1 MKSAGKA
8 RNNGLYRHIRT
19 SKEII
24 RNLLN
29 DSDKNKTEQER
40 RSLLCVIYG
49 GVNQMNITGDRMKF
63 LRLLSEKYPTRQQV
77 CTEIINLQAIL
88 NLPKGTE
95 HFMSDLHG
103 EYEAFFHI
111 LNNSAGVIREKVDMA
126 FEEVLTA
133 RERSSLCTLIYYPQE
148 KLRRIHEEGRNTEE
162 WYRFVLQKLIDLA
175 KLLSSKYTRSKVRK
189 AMPSEYSYILDE
201 LLHAQPDEDNNQMV
215 YHSKIIDTLLR
226 LEEGDDFIIALSSL
240 IKRLAVDHLHIVGDI
255 FDRGERPDAI
265 LNMLMDHHSL
275 DIEWGNHDILWM
287 GAACGSQACIAAVV
301 RNCLSYNNISVL
313 EQGYGISLRPLVLF
327 AEKMYDEEDPNKAA
341 KKAISIILFKLEG
354 QIIRRNPEYQMEDRL
369 LLDKVDYENACIEL
383 DDKSYP
389 LKEKR
394 FPTVDRDDPYKL
406 SQAEREIMDELE
418 KLFLESEQLQRHV
431 EFLYSHGSMYQVFN
445 GNLLFHGCVPL
456 DEDGALKAIHL
467 EGRIYQG
474 RSYMDYADMAA
485 RRAFFSEDPPQRYL
499 DFMWYLWCGS
509 NSPLSGRVVKTFERT
524 FIEDKST
531 WEEPKNPYYEYQSSE
546 PVCRMLL
553 REFGLYS
560 ENSHIIN
567 GHTPVHVNQGEN
579 PLKAHGRLIVIDGG
593 FCKAYQKTTG
603 IAGYTLIFNSHGMRL
618 KSHQPFSGME
628 AALEENMDIDSESQ
642 QVVTFPK
649 RVMVADTDTG
659 ERLKEQIADLEDL
672 LTAYREGWIAA
683 KAER

>member
-1 MKSAGKA
+1 
-8 RNNGLYRHIRT
+8 
-19 SKEII
+19 
-24 RNLLN
+24 
-29 DSDKNKTEQER
+29 
-40 RSLLCVIYG
+40 
-49 GVNQMNITGDRMKF
+49 MNITDDRIKF
-63 LRLLSEKYPTRQQV
+63 LRLLSEKYRSRQQV

-103 EYEAFFHI
+103 EYEAFSHI
-111 LNNSAGVIREKVDMA
+111 LNNSAGVIREKVDML
-126 FEEVLTA
+126 FEETLTP
-133 RERSSLCTLIYYPQE
+133 RERSSLCTLIYYPEE
-148 KLRRIHEEGRNTEE
+148 KLEKINEEGRNTEE
-162 WYRFVLQKLIDLA
+162 WYRFVLQNLIDLA
-175 KLLSSKYTRSKVRK
+175 KMLSSKYTRSKVRK

-201 LLHAQPDEDNNQMV
+201 LLHAQADEDNNQFV
-215 YHSKIIDTLLR
+215 YHQKIIDTLLK
-226 LEEGDDFIIALSSL
+226 LGEGDDFIIALSSL

-265 LNMLMDHHSL
+265 LNMLMQHHSL

-327 AEKMYDEEDPNKAA
+327 AEKMYDETDPNKAA

-354 QIIRRNPEYQMEDRL
+354 QIIRHNPDYGMQERL
-369 LLDKVDYENACIEL
+369 LLDKVNFDDATIEI
-383 DDKSYP
+383 DGVVHE

-394 FPTVDRDDPYKL
+394 FPTINRMDPYAL
-406 SQAEREIMDELE
+406 DPAEREIMDELE
-418 KLFLESEQLQRHV
+418 KLFRESEQLQRHV
-431 EFLYSHGSMYQVFN
+431 TFLYNHGSMYRKFN

-456 DEDGALKAIHL
+456 DEDGNLKALHFG
-467 EGRIYQG
+467 GRIYQG
-474 RSYMDYADMAA
+474 KSYMDYADSIA
-485 RRAFFSEDPPQRYL
+485 RRAYFSDDRTQKEL

-524 FIEDKST
+524 FLSDEST
-531 WEEPKNPYYEYQSSE
+531 WKEPKNPYYRYQDSE

-567 GHTPVHVNQGEN
+567 GHTPIHVMEGEN
-579 PLKAHGRLIVIDGG
+579 PLKANGRLIVIDGG

-628 AALEENMDIDSESQ
+628 AALSENLDIDSQSQ
-642 QVVTFPK
+642 QVATLDK
-649 RVMVADTDTG
+649 RLMVADTDTG
-659 ERLKEQIADLEDL
+659 EMLKEQIADLEDL
-672 LTAYREGWIAA
+672 LTAYREGLIAA
-683 KAER
+683 KA

>member
-1 MKSAGKA
+1 
-8 RNNGLYRHIRT
+8 
-19 SKEII
+19 
-24 RNLLN
+24 
-29 DSDKNKTEQER
+29 
-40 RSLLCVIYG
+40 
-49 GVNQMNITGDRMKF
+49 MNITGDRMKF

-341 KKAISIILFKLEG
+341 QKAISIILFKLEG

-394 FPTVDRDDPYKL
+394 FPTVNRDDPYKL

-546 PVCRMLL
+546 PVCRMML

>member
-1 MKSAGKA
+1 
-8 RNNGLYRHIRT
+8 
-19 SKEII
+19 
-24 RNLLN
+24 
-29 DSDKNKTEQER
+29 
-40 RSLLCVIYG
+40 
-49 GVNQMNITGDRMKF
+49 MNITGDRMKF

-265 LNMLMDHHSL
+265 LNMLIDHHSL

-383 DDKSYP
+383 DGKSYP

-467 EGRIYQG
+467 EGGIYQG

>member
-1 MKSAGKA
+1 
-8 RNNGLYRHIRT
+8 
-19 SKEII
+19 
-24 RNLLN
+24 
-29 DSDKNKTEQER
+29 
-40 RSLLCVIYG
+40 
-49 GVNQMNITGDRMKF
+49 MNITGDRMKF

-148 KLRRIHEEGRNTEE
+148 KLRRIREEGRNTEE

-201 LLHAQPDEDNNQMV
+201 LLHAQPDEDNNQLV

-369 LLDKVDYENACIEL
+369 LLDKVDYENASIEL
-383 DDKSYP
+383 GGKTYP
-389 LKEKR
+389 LKEKH

-431 EFLYSHGSMYQVFN
+431 EFWYSHGSMYQVFN

-485 RRAFFSEDPPQRYL
+485 RRAFFNEDPPQRYL

>member
-1 MKSAGKA
+1 
-8 RNNGLYRHIRT
+8 
-19 SKEII
+19 
-24 RNLLN
+24 
-29 DSDKNKTEQER
+29 
-40 RSLLCVIYG
+40 
-49 GVNQMNITGDRMKF
+49 MNITGDRMKF

-265 LNMLMDHHSL
+265 LNMLIDHHSL

>member
-1 MKSAGKA
+1 
-8 RNNGLYRHIRT
+8 
-19 SKEII
+19 
-24 RNLLN
+24 
-29 DSDKNKTEQER
+29 
-40 RSLLCVIYG
+40 
-49 GVNQMNITGDRMKF
+49 MNITDDRIKF
-63 LRLLSEKYPTRQQV
+63 LRLLSEKYRSRQQV

-103 EYEAFFHI
+103 EYEAFSHI
-111 LNNSAGVIREKVDMA
+111 LNNSAGVIREKVDML
-126 FEEVLTA
+126 FEGTLTP
-133 RERSSLCTLIYYPQE
+133 RERSSLCTLIYHPEE
-148 KLRRIHEEGRNTEE
+148 KLEKINEEGRNTEE
-162 WYRFVLQKLIDLA
+162 WYRFVLQNLIDLA
-175 KLLSSKYTRSKVRK
+175 KMLSSKYTRSKVRK

-201 LLHAQPDEDNNQMV
+201 LLHAQADEDNNQFV
-215 YHSKIIDTLLR
+215 YHQKIIDTLLK
-226 LEEGDDFIIALSSL
+226 LGEGDDFIIALSSL

-265 LNMLMDHHSL
+265 LNMLMQHHSL

-327 AEKMYDEEDPNKAA
+327 AEKMYDETDPNKAA

-354 QIIRRNPEYQMEDRL
+354 QIIRRNPDYGMQERL
-369 LLDKVDYENACIEL
+369 LLDKVNFDDATIEI
-383 DDKSYP
+383 DGVVHE

-394 FPTVDRDDPYKL
+394 FPTINRMDPYAL
-406 SQAEREIMDELE
+406 DPAEREIMDELE
-418 KLFLESEQLQRHV
+418 KLFRESEQLQRHV
-431 EFLYSHGSMYQVFN
+431 TFLYNHGSMYRKFN

-456 DEDGALKAIHL
+456 DEDGNLKALHFG
-467 EGRIYQG
+467 GRIYQG
-474 RSYMDYADMAA
+474 KSYMDYADSIA
-485 RRAFFSEDPPQRYL
+485 RRAYFSDDRTQKEL

-524 FIEDKST
+524 FLSDEST
-531 WEEPKNPYYEYQSSE
+531 WKEPKNPYYRYQDSE

-567 GHTPVHVNQGEN
+567 GHTPIHVMEGEN
-579 PLKAHGRLIVIDGG
+579 PLKANGRLIVIDGG

-628 AALEENMDIDSESQ
+628 AALSENLDIDSQSQ
-642 QVVTFPK
+642 QVATLDN
-649 RVMVADTDTG
+649 RLMVADTDTG
-659 ERLKEQIADLEDL
+659 EMLKEQIADLEDL
-672 LTAYREGWIAA
+672 LTAYREGLIAA
-683 KAER
+683 KA

>member
-1 MKSAGKA
+1 
-8 RNNGLYRHIRT
+8 
-19 SKEII
+19 
-24 RNLLN
+24 
-29 DSDKNKTEQER
+29 
-40 RSLLCVIYG
+40 
-49 GVNQMNITGDRMKF
+49 MNITGDRMKF

-148 KLRRIHEEGRNTEE
+148 KLRRIREEGRNTEE

-201 LLHAQPDEDNNQMV
+201 LLHAQPDEDNNQLV

-383 DDKSYP
+383 DGKSYP
-389 LKEKR
+389 LKEKH

-485 RRAFFSEDPPQRYL
+485 RRAFFNEDPPQRYL

-524 FIEDKST
+524 FIDDKST

>member
-1 MKSAGKA
+1 
-8 RNNGLYRHIRT
+8 
-19 SKEII
+19 
-24 RNLLN
+24 
-29 DSDKNKTEQER
+29 
-40 RSLLCVIYG
+40 
-49 GVNQMNITGDRMKF
+49 MNITGDRMKF

-265 LNMLMDHHSL
+265 LNMLIDHHSL

-383 DDKSYP
+383 DGKSYP

-431 EFLYSHGSMYQVFN
+431 EFLYSRGSMYQVFN

>member
-1 MKSAGKA
+1 
-8 RNNGLYRHIRT
+8 
-19 SKEII
+19 
-24 RNLLN
+24 
-29 DSDKNKTEQER
+29 
-40 RSLLCVIYG
+40 
-49 GVNQMNITGDRMKF
+49 MNITDDRIKF
-63 LRLLSEKYPTRQQV
+63 LRLLSEKYRSRQQV

-103 EYEAFFHI
+103 EYEAFSHI
-111 LNNSAGVIREKVDMA
+111 LNNSAGVIREKVDML
-126 FEEVLTA
+126 FEGTLTP
-133 RERSSLCTLIYYPQE
+133 RERSSLCTLIYYPEE
-148 KLRRIHEEGRNTEE
+148 KLEKINEEGRNTEE
-162 WYRFVLQKLIDLA
+162 WYRFVLQNLIDLA
-175 KLLSSKYTRSKVRK
+175 KMLSSKYTRSKVRK

-201 LLHAQPDEDNNQMV
+201 LLHAQADEDNNQFV
-215 YHSKIIDTLLR
+215 YHQKIIDTLLK
-226 LEEGDDFIIALSSL
+226 LGEGDDFIIALSSL

-265 LNMLMDHHSL
+265 LNMLMQHHSL

-327 AEKMYDEEDPNKAA
+327 AEKMYDETDPNKAA

-354 QIIRRNPEYQMEDRL
+354 QIIRRNPDYGMQERL
-369 LLDKVDYENACIEL
+369 LLDKVNFDDATIEI
-383 DDKSYP
+383 DGVVHE

-394 FPTVDRDDPYKL
+394 FPTINRMDPYAL
-406 SQAEREIMDELE
+406 DPAEREIMDELK
-418 KLFLESEQLQRHV
+418 KLFRESEQLQRHV
-431 EFLYSHGSMYQVFN
+431 TFLYNHGSMYRKFN

-456 DEDGALKAIHL
+456 DEDGNLKALHFG
-467 EGRIYQG
+467 GRIYQG
-474 RSYMDYADMAA
+474 KSYMDYADSIA
-485 RRAFFSEDPPQRYL
+485 RRAYFSDDRTQKEL

-524 FIEDKST
+524 FLSDEST
-531 WEEPKNPYYEYQSSE
+531 WKEPKNPYYRYQDSE

-567 GHTPVHVNQGEN
+567 GHTPIHVMEGEN
-579 PLKAHGRLIVIDGG
+579 PLKANGRLIVIDGG

-628 AALEENMDIDSESQ
+628 AALSENLDIDSQSQ
-642 QVVTFPK
+642 QVATLDK
-649 RVMVADTDTG
+649 RLMVADTDTG
-659 ERLKEQIADLEDL
+659 EMLKEQIADLEDL
-672 LTAYREGWIAA
+672 LTAYREGLIAA
-683 KAER
+683 KA

>member
-1 MKSAGKA
+1 
-8 RNNGLYRHIRT
+8 
-19 SKEII
+19 
-24 RNLLN
+24 
-29 DSDKNKTEQER
+29 
-40 RSLLCVIYG
+40 
-49 GVNQMNITGDRMKF
+49 MNITDDRIKF
-63 LRLLSEKYPTRQQV
+63 LRLLSEKYRSRQQV

-103 EYEAFFHI
+103 EYEAFSHI
-111 LNNSAGVIREKVDMA
+111 LNNSAGVIREKVDML
-126 FEEVLTA
+126 FEETLTP
-133 RERSSLCTLIYYPQE
+133 RERSSLCTLIYYPEE
-148 KLRRIHEEGRNTEE
+148 KLEKINEEGRNTEE
-162 WYRFVLQKLIDLA
+162 WYRFVLQNLIDLA
-175 KLLSSKYTRSKVRK
+175 KMLSSKYTRSKVRK

-201 LLHAQPDEDNNQMV
+201 LLHAQADEDNNQFV
-215 YHSKIIDTLLR
+215 YHQKIIDTLLK
-226 LEEGDDFIIALSSL
+226 LGEGDDFIIALSSL

-265 LNMLMDHHSL
+265 LNMLMQHHSL

-327 AEKMYDEEDPNKAA
+327 AEKMYDETDPNKAA

-354 QIIRRNPEYQMEDRL
+354 QIIRRNPDYGMQERL
-369 LLDKVDYENACIEL
+369 LLDKVNFDDATIEI
-383 DDKSYP
+383 DGVVHE

-394 FPTVDRDDPYKL
+394 FPTINRMDPYAL
-406 SQAEREIMDELE
+406 DPAEREIMDELE
-418 KLFLESEQLQRHV
+418 KLFRESEQLQRHV
-431 EFLYSHGSMYQVFN
+431 TFLYNHGSMYRKFN

-456 DEDGALKAIHL
+456 DEDGNLKALHFG
-467 EGRIYQG
+467 GRIYQG
-474 RSYMDYADMAA
+474 KSYMDYADSIA
-485 RRAFFSEDPPQRYL
+485 RRAYFSDDRTQKEL

-524 FIEDKST
+524 FLSDEST
-531 WEEPKNPYYEYQSSE
+531 WKEPKNPYYRYQDSE

-567 GHTPVHVNQGEN
+567 GHTPIHVMEGEN
-579 PLKAHGRLIVIDGG
+579 PLKANGRLIVIDGG

-628 AALEENMDIDSESQ
+628 AALSENLDIDSQSQ
-642 QVVTFPK
+642 QVATLDK
-649 RVMVADTDTG
+649 RLMVADTDTG
-659 ERLKEQIADLEDL
+659 EMLKEQIADLEDL
-672 LTAYREGWIAA
+672 LTAYRGGLIAA
-683 KAER
+683 KA

>member
-1 MKSAGKA
+1 
-8 RNNGLYRHIRT
+8 
-19 SKEII
+19 
-24 RNLLN
+24 
-29 DSDKNKTEQER
+29 
-40 RSLLCVIYG
+40 
-49 GVNQMNITGDRMKF
+49 MNITGDRMKF

-148 KLRRIHEEGRNTEE
+148 KLRRIREEGRNTEE

-201 LLHAQPDEDNNQMV
+201 LLHAQPDEDNNQLV

-369 LLDKVDYENACIEL
+369 LLDKVDYENASIEL
-383 DDKSYP
+383 GGKTYP

-394 FPTVDRDDPYKL
+394 FPTVARDDPYKL

-485 RRAFFSEDPPQRYL
+485 RRAFFNEDPPQRYL

>member
-1 MKSAGKA
+1 
-8 RNNGLYRHIRT
+8 
-19 SKEII
+19 
-24 RNLLN
+24 
-29 DSDKNKTEQER
+29 
-40 RSLLCVIYG
+40 
-49 GVNQMNITGDRMKF
+49 MNITDDRIKF
-63 LRLLSEKYPTRQQV
+63 LRLLSEKYRSRQQV

-103 EYEAFFHI
+103 EYEAFSHI
-111 LNNSAGVIREKVDMA
+111 LNNSAGVIREKVDML
-126 FEEVLTA
+126 FEETLTP
-133 RERSSLCTLIYYPQE
+133 RERSSLCTLIYYPEE
-148 KLRRIHEEGRNTEE
+148 KLEKINEEGRNTEE
-162 WYRFVLQKLIDLA
+162 WYRFVLQNLIDLA
-175 KLLSSKYTRSKVRK
+175 KMLSSKYTRSKVRK

-201 LLHAQPDEDNNQMV
+201 LLHAQADEDNNQFV
-215 YHSKIIDTLLR
+215 YHQKIIDTLLK
-226 LEEGDDFIIALSSL
+226 LGEGDDFIIALSSL

-265 LNMLMDHHSL
+265 LNMLMQHHSL

-301 RNCLSYNNISVL
+301 RNCLSCNKSSVL

-327 AEKMYDEEDPNKAA
+327 AEKMYDETDPNKAA

-354 QIIRRNPEYQMEDRL
+354 QIIRRNPDYGMQERL
-369 LLDKVDYENACIEL
+369 LLDKVNFDDATIEI
-383 DDKSYP
+383 DGVVHE

-394 FPTVDRDDPYKL
+394 FPTINRMDPYAL
-406 SQAEREIMDELE
+406 DPAEREIMDELE
-418 KLFLESEQLQRHV
+418 KLFRESEQLQRHV
-431 EFLYSHGSMYQVFN
+431 TFLYNHGSMYRKFN

-456 DEDGALKAIHL
+456 DEDGNLKALHFG
-467 EGRIYQG
+467 GRIYQG
-474 RSYMDYADMAA
+474 KSYMDYADSIA
-485 RRAFFSEDPPQRYL
+485 RRAYFSDDRTQKEL

-524 FIEDKST
+524 FLSDEST
-531 WEEPKNPYYEYQSSE
+531 WKEPKNPYYRYQDSE

-567 GHTPVHVNQGEN
+567 GHTPIHVMEGEN
-579 PLKAHGRLIVIDGG
+579 PLKANGRLIVIDGG

-628 AALEENMDIDSESQ
+628 AALSENLDIDSQSQ
-642 QVVTFPK
+642 QVATLDK
-649 RVMVADTDTG
+649 RLMVADTDTG
-659 ERLKEQIADLEDL
+659 EMLKEQIADLEDL
-672 LTAYREGWIAA
+672 LTAYREGLIAA
-683 KAER
+683 KA

>member
-1 MKSAGKA
+1 
-8 RNNGLYRHIRT
+8 
-19 SKEII
+19 
-24 RNLLN
+24 
-29 DSDKNKTEQER
+29 
-40 RSLLCVIYG
+40 
-49 GVNQMNITGDRMKF
+49 MNITGDRMKF

-148 KLRRIHEEGRNTEE
+148 KLRRIREEGRNTEE

-201 LLHAQPDEDNNQMV
+201 LLHAQPDEDNNQLV

-226 LEEGDDFIIALSSL
+226 LEEGDDFIIARSSL

-383 DDKSYP
+383 DGKSYP
-389 LKEKR
+389 LKEKH

-485 RRAFFSEDPPQRYL
+485 RRAFFNEDPPQRYL

>member
-1 MKSAGKA
+1 
-8 RNNGLYRHIRT
+8 
-19 SKEII
+19 
-24 RNLLN
+24 
-29 DSDKNKTEQER
+29 
-40 RSLLCVIYG
+40 
-49 GVNQMNITGDRMKF
+49 MNITDDRIKF
-63 LRLLSEKYPTRQQV
+63 LRLLSEKYRSRQQV

-103 EYEAFFHI
+103 EYEAFSHI
-111 LNNSAGVIREKVDMA
+111 LNNSAGVIREKVDML
-126 FEEVLTA
+126 FEETLTP
-133 RERSSLCTLIYYPQE
+133 RERSSLCTLIYYPEE
-148 KLRRIHEEGRNTEE
+148 KLEKINEEGRNTEE
-162 WYRFVLQKLIDLA
+162 WYRFVLQNLIDLS
-175 KLLSSKYTRSKVRK
+175 KMLSSKYTRSKVRK

-201 LLHAQPDEDNNQMV
+201 LLHAQADEDNNQFV
-215 YHSKIIDTLLR
+215 YHQKIIDTLLK
-226 LEEGDDFIIALSSL
+226 LGEGDDFIIALSSL

-265 LNMLMDHHSL
+265 LNMLMQHHSL

-327 AEKMYDEEDPNKAA
+327 AEKMYDETDPNKAA

-354 QIIRRNPEYQMEDRL
+354 QIIRRNPDYGMQERL
-369 LLDKVDYENACIEL
+369 LLDKVNFDDATIEI
-383 DDKSYP
+383 DGVVHD

-394 FPTVDRDDPYKL
+394 FPTINRMDPYAL
-406 SQAEREIMDELE
+406 DPAEREIMDELE
-418 KLFLESEQLQRHV
+418 KLFRESEQLQRHV
-431 EFLYSHGSMYQVFN
+431 TFLYNHGSMYRKFN

-456 DEDGALKAIHL
+456 DEDGNLKALHFG
-467 EGRIYQG
+467 GRIYQG
-474 RSYMDYADMAA
+474 KSYMDYADSIA
-485 RRAFFSEDPPQRYL
+485 RRAYFSDDRTQKEL

-524 FIEDKST
+524 FLSDEST
-531 WEEPKNPYYEYQSSE
+531 WKEPKNPYYRYQDSE

-567 GHTPVHVNQGEN
+567 GHTPIHVMEGEN
-579 PLKAHGRLIVIDGG
+579 PLKANGRLIVIDGG

-628 AALEENMDIDSESQ
+628 AALSENLDIDSQSQ
-642 QVVTFPK
+642 QVATLDK
-649 RVMVADTDTG
+649 RLMVADTDTG
-659 ERLKEQIADLEDL
+659 EMLKEQIADLEDL
-672 LTAYREGWIAA
+672 LTAYREGLIAA
-683 KAER
+683 KA

>member
-1 MKSAGKA
+1 
-8 RNNGLYRHIRT
+8 
-19 SKEII
+19 
-24 RNLLN
+24 
-29 DSDKNKTEQER
+29 
-40 RSLLCVIYG
+40 
-49 GVNQMNITGDRMKF
+49 MNITGDRMKF

-148 KLRRIHEEGRNTEE
+148 KLRRIREEGRNTEE

-201 LLHAQPDEDNNQMV
+201 LLHAQPDEDNNQLL

-383 DDKSYP
+383 DGKSYP

-467 EGRIYQG
+467 EERIYQG

>member
-1 MKSAGKA
+1 
-8 RNNGLYRHIRT
+8 
-19 SKEII
+19 
-24 RNLLN
+24 
-29 DSDKNKTEQER
+29 
-40 RSLLCVIYG
+40 
-49 GVNQMNITGDRMKF
+49 MNITDDRIKF
-63 LRLLSEKYPTRQQV
+63 LRLLSEKYRSRQQV

-103 EYEAFFHI
+103 EYEAFSHI
-111 LNNSAGVIREKVDMA
+111 LNNSAGVIREKVDML
-126 FEEVLTA
+126 FEGTLTP
-133 RERSSLCTLIYYPQE
+133 RERSSLCTLIYYPEE
-148 KLRRIHEEGRNTEE
+148 KLEKINEEGRNTEE
-162 WYRFVLQKLIDLA
+162 WYRFVLQNLIDLA
-175 KLLSSKYTRSKVRK
+175 KMLSSKYTRSKVRK

-201 LLHAQPDEDNNQMV
+201 LLHAQADEDNNQFV
-215 YHSKIIDTLLR
+215 YHQKIIDTLLK
-226 LEEGDDFIIALSSL
+226 LGEGDDFIIALSSL

-265 LNMLMDHHSL
+265 LNMLMQHHSL

-327 AEKMYDEEDPNKAA
+327 AEKMYDETDPNKAA

-354 QIIRRNPEYQMEDRL
+354 QIIRRNPDYGMQERL
-369 LLDKVDYENACIEL
+369 LLDKVNF
-383 DDKSYP
+383 DDATIDIDGVVHE

-394 FPTVDRDDPYKL
+394 FPTINRMDPYAL
-406 SQAEREIMDELE
+406 DPAEREIMDELE
-418 KLFLESEQLQRHV
+418 KLFRESEQLQRHV
-431 EFLYSHGSMYQVFN
+431 TFLYNHGSMYRKFN

-456 DEDGALKAIHL
+456 DEDGNLKALHFG
-467 EGRIYQG
+467 GRIYQG
-474 RSYMDYADMAA
+474 KSYMDYADSIA
-485 RRAFFSEDPPQRYL
+485 RRAYFSDDRTQKEL

-524 FIEDKST
+524 FLSDEST
-531 WEEPKNPYYEYQSSE
+531 WKEPKNPYYRYQDSE

-567 GHTPVHVNQGEN
+567 GHTPIHVMEGEN

>member
-1 MKSAGKA
+1 
-8 RNNGLYRHIRT
+8 
-19 SKEII
+19 
-24 RNLLN
+24 
-29 DSDKNKTEQER
+29 
-40 RSLLCVIYG
+40 
-49 GVNQMNITGDRMKF
+49 MNITDDRIKF
-63 LRLLSEKYPTRQQV
+63 LRLLSEKYRSRQQV

-103 EYEAFFHI
+103 EYEAFSHI
-111 LNNSAGVIREKVDMA
+111 LNNSAGVIREKVDML
-126 FEEVLTA
+126 FEGTLTP
-133 RERSSLCTLIYYPQE
+133 RERSSLCTLIYYPEE
-148 KLRRIHEEGRNTEE
+148 KLEKINEEGRNTEE
-162 WYRFVLQKLIDLA
+162 WYRFVLQNLIDLA
-175 KLLSSKYTRSKVRK
+175 KMLSSKYTRSKVRK

-201 LLHAQPDEDNNQMV
+201 LLHAQADEDNNQFV
-215 YHSKIIDTLLR
+215 YHQKIIDTLLK
-226 LEEGDDFIIALSSL
+226 LGEGDDFIIALSSL

-265 LNMLMDHHSL
+265 LNMLMQHHSL

-327 AEKMYDEEDPNKAA
+327 AEKMYDETDPNKAA

-354 QIIRRNPEYQMEDRL
+354 QIIRRNPDYGMQERL
-369 LLDKVDYENACIEL
+369 LLDKVNFDDATIEI
-383 DDKSYP
+383 DGVVHE

-394 FPTVDRDDPYKL
+394 FPTINRMDPYAL
-406 SQAEREIMDELE
+406 DPAERGILDELE
-418 KLFLESEQLQRHV
+418 KLFRESEQLQRHV
-431 EFLYSHGSMYQVFN
+431 TFLYNHGSMYRKFN

-456 DEDGALKAIHL
+456 DEDGNLKALHFG
-467 EGRIYQG
+467 GRIYQG
-474 RSYMDYADMAA
+474 KSYMDYADSIA
-485 RRAFFSEDPPQRYL
+485 RHAYFSDDRTQKEL

-524 FIEDKST
+524 FLSDEST
-531 WEEPKNPYYEYQSSE
+531 WKEPKNPYYRYQDSE

-567 GHTPVHVNQGEN
+567 GHTPIHVMEGEN
-579 PLKAHGRLIVIDGG
+579 PLKANGRLIVIDGG

-628 AALEENMDIDSESQ
+628 AALSENLDIDSQSQ
-642 QVVTFPK
+642 QVATLDK
-649 RVMVADTDTG
+649 RLMVADTDTG
-659 ERLKEQIADLEDL
+659 EMLKEQIADLEDL
-672 LTAYREGWIAA
+672 LTAYREGLIAA
-683 KAER
+683 KA

>member
-1 MKSAGKA
+1 
-8 RNNGLYRHIRT
+8 
-19 SKEII
+19 
-24 RNLLN
+24 
-29 DSDKNKTEQER
+29 
-40 RSLLCVIYG
+40 
-49 GVNQMNITGDRMKF
+49 MNITDDRIKF
-63 LRLLSEKYPTRQQV
+63 LRLLSEKYRSRQQV

-103 EYEAFFHI
+103 EYEAFSHI
-111 LNNSAGVIREKVDMA
+111 LNNSAGVIREKVDML
-126 FEEVLTA
+126 FEGTLTP
-133 RERSSLCTLIYYPQE
+133 RERSSLCTLIYYPEE
-148 KLRRIHEEGRNTEE
+148 KLEKINEEGRNTEE
-162 WYRFVLQKLIDLA
+162 WYRFVLQNLIDLA
-175 KLLSSKYTRSKVRK
+175 KMLSSKYTRSKVRK

-201 LLHAQPDEDNNQMV
+201 LLHAQADEDNNQFV
-215 YHSKIIDTLLR
+215 YHQKIIDTLLK
-226 LEEGDDFIIALSSL
+226 LGEGDDFIIALSSL

-265 LNMLMDHHSL
+265 LNMLMQHHSL

-301 RNCLSYNNISVL
+301 RNCLSYNKISVL

-327 AEKMYDEEDPNKAA
+327 AEKMYDETDPNKAA

-354 QIIRRNPEYQMEDRL
+354 QIIRRNPDYGMQERL
-369 LLDKVDYENACIEL
+369 LLDKVNFDDATIEI
-383 DDKSYP
+383 DGVVHE

-394 FPTVDRDDPYKL
+394 FPTINRMDPYAL
-406 SQAEREIMDELE
+406 DPAEREIMDELE
-418 KLFLESEQLQRHV
+418 KLFRESEQLQRHV
-431 EFLYSHGSMYQVFN
+431 TFLYNHGSMYRKFN

-456 DEDGALKAIHL
+456 DEDGNLKALHFG
-467 EGRIYQG
+467 GRIYQG
-474 RSYMDYADMAA
+474 KSYMDYADSIA
-485 RRAFFSEDPPQRYL
+485 RRAYFSDDRTQKEL

-524 FIEDKST
+524 FLSDEST
-531 WEEPKNPYYEYQSSE
+531 WKEPKNPYYRYQDSE

-567 GHTPVHVNQGEN
+567 GHTPIHVMEGEN
-579 PLKAHGRLIVIDGG
+579 PLKANGRLIVIDGG

-628 AALEENMDIDSESQ
+628 AALSENLDIDSQSQ
-642 QVVTFPK
+642 QVATLDK
-649 RVMVADTDTG
+649 RLMVADTDTG
-659 ERLKEQIADLEDL
+659 EMLKEQIADLEDL
-672 LTAYREGWIAA
+672 LTAYREGLIAA
-683 KAER
+683 KA

>member
-1 MKSAGKA
+1 
-8 RNNGLYRHIRT
+8 
-19 SKEII
+19 
-24 RNLLN
+24 
-29 DSDKNKTEQER
+29 
-40 RSLLCVIYG
+40 
-49 GVNQMNITGDRMKF
+49 MNITDDRIKF
-63 LRLLSEKYPTRQQV
+63 LRLLSEKYRSRQQV

-103 EYEAFFHI
+103 EYEAFSHI
-111 LNNSAGVIREKVDMA
+111 LNNSAGVIREKVDML
-126 FEEVLTA
+126 FEGTLTP
-133 RERSSLCTLIYYPQE
+133 RERSSLCTLIYYPEE
-148 KLRRIHEEGRNTEE
+148 KLEKINEEGRNTEE
-162 WYRFVLQKLIDLA
+162 WYRFVLQNLIDLA
-175 KLLSSKYTRSKVRK
+175 KMLSSKYTRSKVRK

-201 LLHAQPDEDNNQMV
+201 LLHAQADEDNNQFV
-215 YHSKIIDTLLR
+215 YHQKIIDTLLK
-226 LEEGDDFIIALSSL
+226 LGEGDDFIIALSSL

-265 LNMLMDHHSL
+265 LNMLMQHHSL

-327 AEKMYDEEDPNKAA
+327 AEKMYDETDPNKAA

-354 QIIRRNPEYQMEDRL
+354 QIIRRNPDYGMQERL
-369 LLDKVDYENACIEL
+369 LLDKVNFDDATIEI
-383 DDKSYP
+383 DGVVHE

-394 FPTVDRDDPYKL
+394 FPTINRMDPYAL
-406 SQAEREIMDELE
+406 DPAEREIMDELE
-418 KLFLESEQLQRHV
+418 KLFRESEQLQRHV
-431 EFLYSHGSMYQVFN
+431 TFLYNHGSMYRKFN

-456 DEDGALKAIHL
+456 DEDGNLKALHFG
-467 EGRIYQG
+467 GRIYQG
-474 RSYMDYADMAA
+474 KSYMDYADSIA
-485 RRAFFSEDPPQRYL
+485 RRAYFSDDRTQKEL

-524 FIEDKST
+524 FLSNEST
-531 WEEPKNPYYEYQSSE
+531 WKEPKNPYYRYQDSE

-567 GHTPVHVNQGEN
+567 GHTPIHVMEGEN
-579 PLKAHGRLIVIDGG
+579 PLKANGRLIVIDGG

-628 AALEENMDIDSESQ
+628 AALSENLDIDSQSQ
-642 QVVTFPK
+642 QVATLDK
-649 RVMVADTDTG
+649 RLMVADTDTG
-659 ERLKEQIADLEDL
+659 EMLKEQIADLEDL
-672 LTAYREGWIAA
+672 LTAYREGLIAA
-683 KAER
+683 KA

>member
-1 MKSAGKA
+1 
-8 RNNGLYRHIRT
+8 
-19 SKEII
+19 
-24 RNLLN
+24 
-29 DSDKNKTEQER
+29 
-40 RSLLCVIYG
+40 
-49 GVNQMNITGDRMKF
+49 MNITGDRMKF

-148 KLRRIHEEGRNTEE
+148 KLRRIREEGRNTEE

-201 LLHAQPDEDNNQMV
+201 LLHAQPDEDNNQLV

-265 LNMLMDHHSL
+265 LNMLMDNHSL

-369 LLDKVDYENACIEL
+369 LLDKVDYENASIEL
-383 DDKSYP
+383 GGKTYP
-389 LKEKR
+389 LKEKH

-485 RRAFFSEDPPQRYL
+485 RRAFFNEDPPQRYL

>member
-1 MKSAGKA
+1 
-8 RNNGLYRHIRT
+8 
-19 SKEII
+19 
-24 RNLLN
+24 
-29 DSDKNKTEQER
+29 
-40 RSLLCVIYG
+40 
-49 GVNQMNITGDRMKF
+49 MNITGDRMKF

-148 KLRRIHEEGRNTEE
+148 KLRRIREEGRNTEE

-265 LNMLMDHHSL
+265 LNMLIDHHSL

-383 DDKSYP
+383 DGKSYP

>member
-1 MKSAGKA
+1 
-8 RNNGLYRHIRT
+8 
-19 SKEII
+19 
-24 RNLLN
+24 
-29 DSDKNKTEQER
+29 
-40 RSLLCVIYG
+40 
-49 GVNQMNITGDRMKF
+49 MNITDDRIKF
-63 LRLLSEKYPTRQQV
+63 LRLLSEKYRSRQQV

-103 EYEAFFHI
+103 EYEAFSHI
-111 LNNSAGVIREKVDMA
+111 LNNSAGVIREKVDML
-126 FEEVLTA
+126 FEGTLTS
-133 RERSSLCTLIYYPQE
+133 RERSSLCTLIYYPEE
-148 KLRRIHEEGRNTEE
+148 KLEKINEEGRNTEE
-162 WYRFVLQKLIDLA
+162 WYRFVLQNLIDLA
-175 KLLSSKYTRSKVRK
+175 KMLSSKYTRSKVRK

-201 LLHAQPDEDNNQMV
+201 LLHAQADEDNNQFV
-215 YHSKIIDTLLR
+215 YHQKIIDTLLK
-226 LEEGDDFIIALSSL
+226 LGEGDDFIIALSSL

-265 LNMLMDHHSL
+265 LNMLMQHHSL

-327 AEKMYDEEDPNKAA
+327 AEKMYDETDPNKAA

-354 QIIRRNPEYQMEDRL
+354 QIIRRNPDYGMQERL
-369 LLDKVDYENACIEL
+369 LLDKVNFDNATIEI
-383 DDKSYP
+383 DGVVHE

-394 FPTVDRDDPYKL
+394 FPTINRMDPYAL
-406 SQAEREIMDELE
+406 DPAEREIMDELE
-418 KLFLESEQLQRHV
+418 KLFRESEQLQRHV
-431 EFLYSHGSMYQVFN
+431 TFLYNHGSMYRKFN

-456 DEDGALKAIHL
+456 DEDGNLKALHFG
-467 EGRIYQG
+467 GRIYQG
-474 RSYMDYADMAA
+474 KSYMDYADSIA
-485 RRAFFSEDPPQRYL
+485 RRAYFSDDRTQKEL

-524 FIEDKST
+524 FLSDEST
-531 WEEPKNPYYEYQSSE
+531 WKEPKNPYYRYQDSE

-567 GHTPVHVNQGEN
+567 GHTPIHVMEGEN
-579 PLKAHGRLIVIDGG
+579 PLKANGRLIVIDGG

-628 AALEENMDIDSESQ
+628 AALSENLDIDSQSQ
-642 QVVTFPK
+642 QVATLDK
-649 RVMVADTDTG
+649 RLMVADTDTG
-659 ERLKEQIADLEDL
+659 EMLKEQIADLEDL
-672 LTAYREGWIAA
+672 LTAYREGLIAA
-683 KAER
+683 KA

>member
-1 MKSAGKA
+1 
-8 RNNGLYRHIRT
+8 
-19 SKEII
+19 
-24 RNLLN
+24 
-29 DSDKNKTEQER
+29 
-40 RSLLCVIYG
+40 
-49 GVNQMNITGDRMKF
+49 MNITDDRIKF
-63 LRLLSEKYPTRQQV
+63 LRLLSEKYRSRQQV

-103 EYEAFFHI
+103 EYEAFSHI
-111 LNNSAGVIREKVDMA
+111 LNNSAGVIREKVDML
-126 FEEVLTA
+126 FEETLTP
-133 RERSSLCTLIYYPQE
+133 RERSSLCTLIYYPEE
-148 KLRRIHEEGRNTEE
+148 KLEKINEEGRNTEE
-162 WYRFVLQKLIDLA
+162 WYRFVLQNLIDLA
-175 KLLSSKYTRSKVRK
+175 KMLSSKYTRSKVRK

-201 LLHAQPDEDNNQMV
+201 LLHAQADEDNNQFV
-215 YHSKIIDTLLR
+215 YHQKIIDTLLK
-226 LEEGDDFIIALSSL
+226 LGEGDDFIIALSSL

-265 LNMLMDHHSL
+265 LNMLMQHHSL

-327 AEKMYDEEDPNKAA
+327 AEKMYDETDPNKAA

-354 QIIRRNPEYQMEDRL
+354 QIIRRNPDYGMQERL
-369 LLDKVDYENACIEL
+369 LLDKVNFDDATIEI
-383 DDKSYP
+383 DGVVHE

-394 FPTVDRDDPYKL
+394 FPTINRMDPYAL
-406 SQAEREIMDELE
+406 DPAERGILDELE
-418 KLFLESEQLQRHV
+418 KLFRESEQLQRHV
-431 EFLYSHGSMYQVFN
+431 TFLYNHGSMYRKFN

-456 DEDGALKAIHL
+456 DEDGNLKALHFG
-467 EGRIYQG
+467 GRIYQG
-474 RSYMDYADMAA
+474 KSYMDYADSIA
-485 RRAFFSEDPPQRYL
+485 RRAYFSDDRTQKEL

-524 FIEDKST
+524 FLSDEST
-531 WEEPKNPYYEYQSSE
+531 WKEPKNPYYRYQDSE

-567 GHTPVHVNQGEN
+567 GHTPIHVMEGEN
-579 PLKAHGRLIVIDGG
+579 PLKANGRLIVIDGG

-628 AALEENMDIDSESQ
+628 AALSENLDIDSQSQ
-642 QVVTFPK
+642 QVATLDK
-649 RVMVADTDTG
+649 RLMVADTDTG
-659 ERLKEQIADLEDL
+659 EMLKEQIADLEDL
-672 LTAYREGWIAA
+672 LTAYREGLIAA
-683 KAER
+683 KA

>member
-1 MKSAGKA
+1 
-8 RNNGLYRHIRT
+8 
-19 SKEII
+19 
-24 RNLLN
+24 
-29 DSDKNKTEQER
+29 
-40 RSLLCVIYG
+40 
-49 GVNQMNITGDRMKF
+49 MNITGDRMKF
-63 LRLLSEKYPTRQQV
+63 LHLLSEKYPTRQQV

-148 KLRRIHEEGRNTEE
+148 KLRRIREEGRNTEE

-201 LLHAQPDEDNNQMV
+201 LLHAQPDEDNNQLV

-383 DDKSYP
+383 DGKSYP
-389 LKEKR
+389 LKEKH

-485 RRAFFSEDPPQRYL
+485 RRAFFNEDPPQRYL

>member
-1 MKSAGKA
+1 
-8 RNNGLYRHIRT
+8 
-19 SKEII
+19 
-24 RNLLN
+24 
-29 DSDKNKTEQER
+29 
-40 RSLLCVIYG
+40 
-49 GVNQMNITGDRMKF
+49 MNITDDRIKF
-63 LRLLSEKYPTRQQV
+63 LRLLSEKYRSRQQV

-103 EYEAFFHI
+103 EYEAFSHI
-111 LNNSAGVIREKVDMA
+111 LNNSAGVIREKVDML
-126 FEEVLTA
+126 FEETLTP
-133 RERSSLCTLIYYPQE
+133 RERSSLCTLIYYPEE
-148 KLRRIHEEGRNTEE
+148 KLEKINEEGRNTEE
-162 WYRFVLQKLIDLA
+162 WYRFVLQNLIDLA
-175 KLLSSKYTRSKVRK
+175 KMLSSKYTRSKVRK

-201 LLHAQPDEDNNQMV
+201 LLHAQADEDNNQFV
-215 YHSKIIDTLLR
+215 YHQKIIDTLLK
-226 LEEGDDFIIALSSL
+226 LGEGDDFIIALSSL

-265 LNMLMDHHSL
+265 LNMLMQHHSL

-327 AEKMYDEEDPNKAA
+327 AEKMYDETDPNKAA

-354 QIIRRNPEYQMEDRL
+354 QIIRRNPDYGMQERL
-369 LLDKVDYENACIEL
+369 LLDKVNFDNATIEI
-383 DDKSYP
+383 DGVVHE

-394 FPTVDRDDPYKL
+394 FPTINRMDPYAL
-406 SQAEREIMDELE
+406 DPAEREIMDELE
-418 KLFLESEQLQRHV
+418 KLFRESEQLQRHV
-431 EFLYSHGSMYQVFN
+431 TFLYNHGSMYRKFN
-445 GNLLFHGCVPL
+445 GNLLFHGCVSL
-456 DEDGALKAIHL
+456 DEDGNLKALHFG
-467 EGRIYQG
+467 GRIYQG
-474 RSYMDYADMAA
+474 KSYMDYADSIA
-485 RRAFFSEDPPQRYL
+485 RRAYFSDDRTQKEL

-524 FIEDKST
+524 FLSDEST
-531 WEEPKNPYYEYQSSE
+531 WKEPKNPYYRYQDSE

-567 GHTPVHVNQGEN
+567 GHTPIHVMEGEN
-579 PLKAHGRLIVIDGG
+579 PLKANGRLIVIDGG

-628 AALEENMDIDSESQ
+628 AALSENLDIDSQSQ
-642 QVVTFPK
+642 QVATLDK
-649 RVMVADTDTG
+649 RLMVADTDTG
-659 ERLKEQIADLEDL
+659 EMLKEQIADLEDL
-672 LTAYREGWIAA
+672 LTAYREGLIAA
-683 KAER
+683 KA